1 MCQHHE
7 HTHPK
12 RARMYVRCTSNLHAI
27 EFASNMRNTPNA
39 RTAAHSAYSPATV
52 RPKIKLKIVTIEIQ
66 PQLFGFQDRD
76 GVTYSFRLFPLGGFV
91 SFPEGI
97 EEEVRCV
104 CVCVCVCVFT
114 NSQKPSV

>member
-1 MCQHHE
+1 
-7 HTHPK
+7 
-12 RARMYVRCTSNLHAI
+12 
-27 EFASNMRNTPNA
+27 MRNTPNA

-97 EEEVRCV
+97 EEEASSFSFHFFGFFLGFFLEAIEEEAHKFSKVLYVVILHRKYDRAL
-104 CVCVCVCVFT
+104 VFE
-114 NSQKPSV
+114 NLYQ

>member
-1 MCQHHE
+1 
-7 HTHPK
+7 
-12 RARMYVRCTSNLHAI
+12 
-27 EFASNMRNTPNA
+27 
-39 RTAAHSAYSPATV
+39 
-52 RPKIKLKIVTIEIQ
+52 VTFSFFFFLQ
-66 PQLFGFQDRD
+66 PQLLGFKDRD